1 MTTTTSVVY
10 QRRLERRREEG
21 TIGSTRSIS
30 QGFASGRTTTIT
42 TTTTRPKVPFYSWSD
57 IQVDTVL
64 GEGGFCYVF
73 KAAVLTGGS
82 GGSTSRSVSGMAA
95 RHDPPQKSFFAL
107 KTLKSKI
114 PPKSNRVRQRGNTI
128 ERDPMTAA
136 AKDLAME
143 AALLSTLGPHENI
156 IRIHGISSLSL
167 AEAQNKNGMGYFI
180 LLDILTETL
189 RDRLN
194 HWRRKLQQQHI
205 EEEGLSI
212 DGRSSSSSALIKTT
226 SMVRNALKQTKS
238 SANMSLDTK
247 EKMVERIQ
255 SVALQVARGMSYLHQ
270 HDIVMRDLKPDNV
283 GFYYDA
289 VQKRECVKLFDF
301 GMARQ
306 LKRRTT
312 SYVTDSHDTTTS
324 VQSRTTIAS
333 QRRQHRLVPVEPQFV
348 GQVAGSFRY
357 MPPETMSGKGT
368 WLRSDVYSFG
378 ILLWEICTLSLPY
391 EDDIHR
397 VLNDHKNPRA
407 LCMSNQ
413 EALRKLVVREQ
424 HRPSM
429 AEHLYLSSSSGIQRL
444 LPQCWSPSVTQRP
457 SFPRII
463 KRLIEVTLEDS
474 FPSAASISAP
484 RISHYSVIHHRT
496 HGVPNQQRRHRPL
509 ASSSSSSSRGARD
522 PPASISSVS
531 VAREYH
537 NLLLAKARS
546 NSLHPKDTRS
556 NNNNNNQEDYST
568 SKHST
573 STKDT
578 VSSHSANRSRSTHA
592 SSTTSTSSARR
603 ARDPEGV
610 KATPRQPI
618 RSHGG
623 EPRSDAILGTHITST
638 TRRLTRDANPIRW
651 PKQPPKER
659 SFDIGRFG
667 NVLSANGIPVR
678 TTFVGRV

>member
-10 QRRLERRREEG
+10 QRRLERRREEA

-30 QGFASGRTTTIT
+30 QGFASGRTTTRT
-42 TTTTRPKVPFYSWSD
+42 TIATTTRPKVPFYSWSD

-73 KAAVLTGGS
+73 KAAVLTGGGA
-82 GGSTSRSVSGMAA
+82 GGSTSRSGSGMV
-95 RHDPPQKSFFAL
+95 RHDPPQKTFFAL
-107 KTLKSKI
+107 KTLKSK
-114 PPKSNRVRQRGNTI
+114 PPKSNRVRQRGNI
-128 ERDPMTAA
+128 VRDPMTAA

-194 HWRRKLQQQHI
+194 HWQRKLQQQHI
-205 EEEGLSI
+205 DDEAGGGGTSRRRSFGDLSI
-212 DGRSSSSSALIKTT
+212 DGRSSSSSNLIKTT

-238 SANMSLDTK
+238 STNMNLDTK

-306 LKRRTT
+306 LKGRTT
-312 SYVTDSHDTTTS
+312 SYTTDSHDTTIS
-324 VQSRTTIAS
+324 IQSRSTLAS
-333 QRRQHRLVPVEPQFV
+333 HRRQHRLAPVEPQFV

-397 VLNDHKNPRA
+397 VLNDNQNPRA

-413 EALRKLVVREQ
+413 EALRKLVVKEQ

-444 LPQCWSPSVTQRP
+444 LPQCWSPSVSQRP

-484 RISHYSVIHHRT
+484 RISHYSVIHRT
-496 HGVPNQQRRHRPL
+496 HGPNQQPRPL
-509 ASSSSSSSRGARD
+509 ASSRGERD

-546 NSLHPKDTRS
+546 ISLHPKDTRS
-556 NNNNNNQEDYST
+556 NDNFST

-578 VSSHSANRSRSTHA
+578 VSSHSGNRSRSTHA
-592 SSTTSTSSARR
+592 SSTSSTSSARR

-610 KATPRQPI
+610 RATLRQPPSI
-618 RSHGG
+618 RHGG
-623 EPRSDAILGTHITST
+623 EPRSDTILGKHITS
-638 TRRLTRDANPIRW
+638 TRRLTRDANPVLW
-651 PKQPPKER
+651 PQQPTER
-659 SFDIGRFG
+659 TFDIGRFG